1 MKRLLLN
8 TFLFALLSTVMV
20 ACSKEEV
27 KPFSNGP
34 AGNSASMQLR
44 GEDDPVVNTGGTA
57 DPNQGADA
65 TSEEEVDVDGDGI
78 TDGGSSSDYDSKSSK
93 KKKQN

>member
-1 MKRLLLN
+1 MKSLLLN
-8 TFLFALLSTVMV
+8 TFLVAMLSVFMV

-34 AGNSASMQLR
+34 AGNSSTMQMR
-44 GEDDPVVNTGGTA
+44 DGDDLILGSETA
-57 DPNQGADA
+57 DPNASTGG
-65 TSEEEVDVDGDGI
+65 TTEEEVDTDGDGI